1 MTRITPLRRMILQC
15 SQSLFTEA
23 RTFIFNYSIFGFL
36 SNGCALL
43 KSQKVTS
50 PKLRLCR
57 PSAHSYA
64 LPADALIHDV
74 RWAKRPNRF
83 LARGLRLSFLRFGQS
98 LLGTR

>member
-23 RTFIFNYSIFGFL
+23 RTFIYAIFVCL
-36 SNGCALL
+36 SNGCDLL

-50 PKLRLCR
+50 PKLRLGR
-57 PSAHSYA
+57 PSTRNSAW
-64 LPADALIHDV
+64 PADALVHGV

-83 LARGLRLSFLRFGQS
+83 LVQAPLLSFLRSGQS